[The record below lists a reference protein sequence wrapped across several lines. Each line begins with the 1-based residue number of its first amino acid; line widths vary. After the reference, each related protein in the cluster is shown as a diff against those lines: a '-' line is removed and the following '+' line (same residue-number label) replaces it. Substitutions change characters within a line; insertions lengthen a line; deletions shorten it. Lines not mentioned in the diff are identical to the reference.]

1 MSTQEVSSIVGIISL
16 VSLIIMQDKEGII
29 ECVGNV
35 ELMHSAVASMR
46 QGKVKSKLEKISN
59 MWLEL
64 RMNLSSLI
72 PIWEPAGDRRS
83 ERLSLQKVGSASW
96 RCLLQV
102 TDVSRI

>member
-1 MSTQEVSSIVGIISL
+1 
-16 VSLIIMQDKEGII
+16 MQNKEGII
-29 ECVGNV
+29 KYEENV
-35 ELMHSAVASMR
+35 ELIHSAVANMR

-72 PIWEPAGDRRS
+72 PIWEPAGDWRRK
-83 ERLSLQKVGSASW
+83 RLSLQKVGSASW

-102 TDVSRI
+102 TGVS

>member
-1 MSTQEVSSIVGIISL
+1 MSTQEISSIIGIITL
-16 VSLIIMQDKEGII
+16 ISLIIMQNKEGII
-29 ECVGNV
+29 KYVENV
-35 ELMHSAVASMR
+35 ELIHSAVANMR

-72 PIWEPAGDRRS
+72 PIWEPAGDWRRK
-83 ERLSLQKVGSASW
+83 RLSLQKVGSVSW

-102 TDVSRI
+102 TGVS